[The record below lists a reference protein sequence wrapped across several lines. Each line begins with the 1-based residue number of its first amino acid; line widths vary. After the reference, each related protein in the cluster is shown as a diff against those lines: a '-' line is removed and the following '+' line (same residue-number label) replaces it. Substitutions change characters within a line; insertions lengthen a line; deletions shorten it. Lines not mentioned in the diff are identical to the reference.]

1 MNNTVAEKKAYD
13 GIYNR
18 VIKRI
23 IDIIISGVALCI
35 IWPIYLLIG
44 ILIVVDDGFPV
55 LYRAERGGYMG
66 KTFRIAKFRSMVRN
80 ADRIGGGTTA
90 QHDPRITRVGAFLR
104 KTKLDELPQIA
115 QVFLGRISLIGP
127 RPELLRYPGCFG
139 TL

>member
-1 MNNTVAEKKAYD
+1 
-13 GIYNR
+13 
-18 VIKRI
+18 
-23 IDIIISGVALCI
+23 
-35 IWPIYLLIG
+35 
-44 ILIVVDDGFPV
+44 
-55 LYRAERGGYMG
+55 MG

-90 QHDPRITRVGAFLR
+90 QHDPRITRVGAFSR